1 MRMHDLRGAV
11 SAPQGDPE
19 IELWA
24 VACAVLVVGA
34 FVALF
39 VYVFL

>member
-1 MRMHDLRGAV
+1 M

-24 VACAVLVVGA
+24 AIVGGLIIA
-34 FVALF
+34 GFVALA
-39 VYVFL
+39 VFLICT

>member
-1 MRMHDLRGAV
+1 M

-24 VACAVLVVGA
+24 AIVGGIIIAGLVALVVYLA
-34 FVALF
+34 VS
-39 VYVFL
+39 

>member
-1 MRMHDLRGAV
+1 MPNQDSH
-11 SAPQGDPE
+11 GDPE

-24 VACAVLVVGA
+24 ALLAIITTAA

-39 VYVFL
+39 AYLTF